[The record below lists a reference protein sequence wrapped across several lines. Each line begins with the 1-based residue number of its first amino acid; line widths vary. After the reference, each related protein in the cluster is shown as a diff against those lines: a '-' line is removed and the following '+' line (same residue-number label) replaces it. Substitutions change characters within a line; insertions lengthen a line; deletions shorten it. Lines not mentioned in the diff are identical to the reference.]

1 MQLWPQTDFWG
12 LFDFEGW
19 VCNVRSGAKCNWNP
33 IKLTG
38 QQGCA
43 GRGKIIH
50 RLTLKTLNIK
60 MYHTYFSKRA
70 FQIILK
76 VRILHHLPI

>member
-38 QQGCA
+38 STGVC
-43 GRGKIIH
+43 GKRKNNPSIDF
-50 RLTLKTLNIK
+50 KNIK
-60 MYHTYFSKRA
+60 H
-70 FQIILK
+70 
-76 VRILHHLPI
+76 